1 MAGTSNLCRHK
12 HVFMSLVE
20 SMKNAK
26 DNEGKQEE
34 RLRYPES
41 AGQVLSAER
50 RTGTWLPGGLTCMS
64 GSH

>member
-1 MAGTSNLCRHK
+1 
-12 HVFMSLVE
+12 MSLVE
-20 SMKNAK
+20 SLKNAK

-50 RTGTWLPGGLTCMS
+50 RTGTWLPGGLTSMS